1 MMRRRMRP
9 VAAMALLCLSLAS
22 ANANPPSRSD
32 VRAGE
37 TARAP
42 SDARIAAMADEYMRA
57 AVAHDQFTGSVLVA
71 RDGVPIFVEGYGK
84 ANYELDV
91 PNTPETVFEIASLT
105 KQFTAAAILL
115 LQEQGKLKTDD
126 SVCGYVDDCPAAWRP
141 ITLRHLLTHTSGI
154 GNFSSLPGWDEDLGR
169 RTYRHYELV
178 NLFRNLPLA
187 FVPGEKYEYSNSGYV
202 LLGLAV
208 ERASGKP
215 YGNFLR
221 DAIFA
226 PLGMTRT
233 AFDDTGALIPGRATG
248 YYSRGTDFIGSPYNL
263 DPTTQFAASGIITT
277 LRDLLSW
284 DRALYTDRLL
294 SKKSLDEMFTP
305 YRNGY
310 GYGWQTG
317 EKLGRRKLDHSGS
330 NDGYSSYIVRFP
342 DDRVTVIVLSNGDR
356 TSAGKAG
363 TNLASIVFGV
373 PYKLPMPQLR
383 DMLWDTIVRQG
394 AEAAIRQYRELR
406 RTQPE
411 AHDFGDETLVDL
423 GYDLIGGKR
432 LAEAS
437 AIFRFNLELFPKSAY
452 SYDGL
457 ADIAL
462 ERNDRKQAAAHFE
475 RSLAMDPANEYAS
488 EALERLRRGG
498 LR

>member
-9 VAAMALLCLSLAS
+9 VAATALLCLSLATAS
-22 ANANPPSRSD
+22 ANPPATAS
-32 VRAGE
+32 AGVD
-37 TARAP
+37 AAVQPP
-42 SDARIAAMADEYMRA
+42 SDAQVAAKADEYLRA
-57 AVAHDQFTGSVLVA
+57 AVAHDQFTGAVLVA
-71 RDGVPIFVEGYGK
+71 RDGVPIFSRGYGK

-91 PNTPETVFEIASLT
+91 PNTPDIAFEIASLT
-105 KQFTAAAILL
+105 KQFTAAAIML
-115 LQEQGKLKTDD
+115 LQEQGKLKTSDPI
-126 SVCGYVDDCPAAWRP
+126 CRYVDDCPAAWRL

-169 RTYRHYELV
+169 KTYRHHELV
-178 NLFRNLPLA
+178 DLFRDLPLA
-187 FVPGEKYEYSNSGYV
+187 FAPGEKYAYSNSGYV
-202 LLGLAV
+202 LLGLAI
-208 ERASGKP
+208 ERASGKS
-215 YGNFLR
+215 YGDFLR
-221 DAIFA
+221 DTIFT

-233 AFDDTGALIPGRATG
+233 RFDDTGALIPGRATG
-248 YYSRGTDFIGSPYNL
+248 YYSRGRDFIGSPYNL
-263 DPTTQFAASGIITT
+263 DRTTQFAASGITTT

-294 SKKSLDEMFTP
+294 SKKSLDEMFMP

-310 GYGWQTG
+310 GYGWQIG

-342 DDRVTVIVLSNGDR
+342 DDRVTVIVLSNSDR

-363 TNLASIVFGV
+363 TNLASIVFGL
-373 PYKLPMPQLR
+373 PYTLPAPQLR
-383 DMLWDTIVRQG
+383 DLLWDTVVTKG
-394 AEAAIRQYRELR
+394 ADAAILQYRELR
-406 RTQPE
+406 RTQPD

-432 LAEAS
+432 LADAS
-437 AIFRFNLELFPKSAY
+437 AIFGFNLDMFPESAY

-462 ERNDRKQAAAHFE
+462 ERNDRTQAVAYFE
-475 RSLAMDPANEYAS
+475 RSLAIDPANKYAS
-488 EALERLRRGG
+488 EALKRLSVKDRR
-498 LR
+498 